1 MNKYYFNINICHAVM
16 SGNPRNHGTVILKAF
31 WMRLHHLLNLLRSN
45 KGPVYYFL
53 NMPIFFSHAPWNLH
67 RE

>member
-1 MNKYYFNINICHAVM
+1 MCHAVM
-16 SGNPRNHGTVILKAF
+16 SGNPRNPGAVILIAF

-53 NMPIFFSHAPWNLH
+53 NMPIFFSHAPWDLH